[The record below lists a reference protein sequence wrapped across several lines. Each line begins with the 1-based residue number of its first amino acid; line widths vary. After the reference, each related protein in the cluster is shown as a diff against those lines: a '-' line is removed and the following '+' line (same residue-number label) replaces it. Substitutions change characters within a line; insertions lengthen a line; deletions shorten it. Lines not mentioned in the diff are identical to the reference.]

1 MAVSPLATESYPAY
15 IGNYSGP
22 EARKNITEIT
32 IHHMAGV
39 NSAKG

>member
-15 IGNYSGP
+15 TGNYSGP
-22 EARKNITEIT
+22 EARTNITAIT

-39 NSAKG
+39 LSAQQ